1 VIRVGQ
7 VTYCNHSYKRHEFW
21 MEEINQENII
31 SSFGGL
37 YMNYVLYLPCNSI
50 WSTSTTNVVLPFSN
64 IYGYFGKKI
73 FLKNYASSI
82 LDYFN
87 S

>member
-1 VIRVGQ
+1 
-7 VTYCNHSYKRHEFW
+7 
-21 MEEINQENII
+21 
-31 SSFGGL
+31 
-37 YMNYVLYLPCNSI
+37 MNYVLYLPCNSI

-64 IYGYFGKKI
+64 IYGYFEKKK

>member
-1 VIRVGQ
+1 
-7 VTYCNHSYKRHEFW
+7 
-21 MEEINQENII
+21 MEEINQENTI

-37 YMNYVLYLPCNSI
+37 YMNFFCIYLAI
-50 WSTSTTNVVLPFSN
+50 Q
-64 IYGYFGKKI
+64 FGQHQQQMMCYHLATFTDI
-73 FLKNYASSI
+73 LKNYASSI

>member
-1 VIRVGQ
+1 
-7 VTYCNHSYKRHEFW
+7 
-21 MEEINQENII
+21 MEEINQENTI

-37 YMNYVLYLPCNSI
+37 YMNYILYLPCNSI
-50 WSTSTTNVVLPFSN
+50 WSTSTTNDVLPFSN
-64 IYGYFGKKI
+64 IYGYFEI
-73 FLKNYASSI
+73 IIIILRNYASSI